1 MFKGKTF
8 RTKVHIYTFCENFFE
23 FNANEQLFKR
33 EIFHFIKIRN
43 VIFLIVFARKFKQLT
58 HLHVV
63 FQVQQSSMTSSLI
76 RMSKIIVRKN
86 IYCVYR
92 LTFQLLRHC
101 FALSPDQRLIKSTFS
116 YVSPLILLLYF
127 FVCII
132 LFSIFKLNRRIK
144 N

>member
-1 MFKGKTF
+1 MFIKGKTSRRKMHV
-8 RTKVHIYTFCENFFE
+8 RTVSVK
-23 FNANEQLFKR
+23 
-33 EIFHFIKIRN
+33 IFLNSMQMNNCSNGKYHFIKIRN

-76 RMSKIIVRKN
+76 RMSKSIVRKN

-101 FALSPDQRLIKSTFS
+101 FALSPDQRLIKSYFQLRVS
-116 YVSPLILLLYF
+116 SHSPLVFLVLFYF
-127 FVCII
+127 Q
-132 LFSIFKLNRRIK
+132 SLN
-144 N
+144 